1 MLDEIEALLPGFRDR
16 IVFTTSVTPPALES
30 FTSNTRGALYGWEAT
45 PGQSTGKR
53 LRQSSPIE
61 GLVLAGHW
69 TEPGAGELPRIYSG
83 MNAAL
88 LVMGYE
94 ALPQFLGALGARA
107 GGGHA

>member
-1 MLDEIEALLPGFRDR
+1 MTGSSSRRASPLRL
-16 IVFTTSVTPPALES
+16 SS
-30 FTSNTRGALYGWEAT
+30 SYTSNTRGALYGWEAT

-69 TEPGAGELPRIYSG
+69 TEPGAGSFRAIYSG

-88 LVMGYE
+88 LVMGFE